1 MMSIEVLVWLFYMD
15 SVIFITQVGVE
26 LRVMHFTDEYWDFV
40 VSLSEIL
47 LGNMRFDLESICF

>member
-1 MMSIEVLVWLFYMD
+1 MD